1 MKTGISFRLSGLFLL
16 ALISVMLIS
25 ANDSFASKRLALL
38 IGNSAY
44 KNGPLRNPVNDV
56 NAMNKSL
63 KKAGFDV
70 ILVKNADRSTMGRAI
85 DDFGSRLK
93 NYDVGLFYFSGHG
106 LQVNGINY
114 LVPLY
119 MKIQGESDVQYEA
132 VDAGKVLA
140 KMEDAGNGMNIVI
153 LDACR
158 NNPFKRSFRSSRSG
172 LAQMDAPTGSFIAF
186 ATSPGKV
193 ALDGRG
199 SNSPYVTHML
209 NNMERKGLTIEKFFK
224 QVRRGVIKDTGRKQV
239 PWESSSLVGDFYFGG
254 KGSSSQGSGQ
264 SSTQNSGSSQS
275 SNQNSQNTQNIMKPK
290 PKPKKSKSEQAM
302 DSLLN

>member
-290 PKPKKSKSEQAM
+290 PKPKNPRVSRLWTAC
-302 DSLLN
+302 